1 MTRLTKLF
9 PVAVIESMPHDDIQ
23 FYFKLQA
30 VFINIAIG
38 LRMKKA
44 AGRPLLLT
52 GGKPTLIASGNLLKQ
67 ILNKRMLVSK
77 SAVLPPDRTTI

>member
-38 LRMKKA
+38 LRMKKS
-44 AGRPLLLT
+44 AGKPLLY
-52 GGKPTLIASGNLLKQ
+52 
-67 ILNKRMLVSK
+67 
-77 SAVLPPDRTTI
+77 